1 MTTSPGPSAGAST
14 CPSCG
19 TELAPALLACPACG
33 RLVHAERLKTLA
45 ATAER
50 QVQAGDLSAGLAAW
64 REALDLLPPTSRQH
78 ATVAATVLNLSKQV
92 DGDSSGTTGHSR
104 QGRKAA
110 QGAAGIGV
118 VAALLGKAKLLI
130 LGLTKASTF
139 LSMLAFAGV
148 YWTLWGWKFG
158 VGMAVSIYIHE
169 MGHVF
174 ALQRYGIKA
183 SPPMFIPG
191 FGAVV
196 RLKQYPA
203 DPREDAR
210 VGLAGPLW
218 GLGAAAAAYG
228 VYYLTSAPIWAA
240 LAQLGAFIN
249 LFNLIPVWQLDGAR
263 GFHALSRTQRWLVVA
278 VIAVMWVVTSESLLV
293 ILLLTAAYAAWRSRS
308 DGEGDA
314 TALWQFAGLVSVLS
328 LMTRIPV
335 PGGALR

>member
-1 MTTSPGPSAGAST
+1 MHG
-14 CPSCG
+14 
-19 TELAPALLACPACG
+19 
-33 RLVHAERLKTLA
+33 ERLKALA

-50 QVQAGDLSAGLAAW
+50 AVQAGDLSAGLAAW
-64 REALDLLPPTSRQH
+64 REALDLLPANSRQH
-78 ATVAATVLNLSKQV
+78 ATIAATVLNLSKQV
-92 DGDSSGTTGHSR
+92 DGDSSGTSGRSG

-110 QGAAGIGV
+110 QGAAGVGV
-118 VAALLGKAKLLI
+118 IAALLGKAKLLI

-139 LSMLAFAGV
+139 LSMLAFAGI
-148 YWTLWGWKFG
+148 YWTLWGWKFA

-218 GLGAAAAAYG
+218 GFGAAALAYG
-228 VYYLTSAPIWAA
+228 FYLLTAAPIWAA

-263 GFHALSRTQRWLVVA
+263 GFHALSRTQRWLAVA
-278 VIAVMWVVTSESLLV
+278 VIAVMWAVTSEGLLV
-293 ILLLTAAYAAWRSRS
+293 LLLLVAAYAAWRSS
-308 DGEGDA
+308 PDGDGDN
-314 TALWQFAGLVSVLS
+314 TAWWQYAGLIAVLS
-328 LMTRIPV
+328 LMTRISV
-335 PGGALR
+335 PTGALR